1 MSYVRNSWYVAA
13 WSDDLKGSR
22 PIGMRIL
29 GDRIAIFRSE
39 SGRLVAL
46 EDRCVHRLAP
56 LSLGRCEGE
65 RLRCMYHGILFDADG
80 TVAAIPGQEI
90 VPANAR
96 VRAYPVA
103 ERHGWIWVWMGEA
116 ARADEALIPSVIGL
130 DHPDYLLG
138 HGNLDYAAGARLI
151 SENLLDFSHIAYVH
165 QDSFKIGPEMAET
178 HANIS
183 PIDRGIRY
191 LRWIENLAFNAAGH
205 EDEPLDSYMA
215 YDYVIPGILKLSI
228 ASFPLG
234 TAKRVNFGTPDMD
247 EAVRDVSFS
256 GQAVTPMDEKTTRYF
271 FTYGTHRRFGTEDML
286 EPMMAL
292 VHKAFAEDK
301 VMIEAQQCVIDD
313 TLNPSMIP
321 TSHDRSITLYNR
333 MVEKLVRAET
343 SEAAAA

>member
-13 WSDDLKGSR
+13 WSDELGSK

-29 GDRIAIFRSE
+29 GDRIAIYRAE
-39 SGRLVAL
+39 SGRLIAL

-65 RLRCMYHGILFDADG
+65 RLRCMYHGILFDPDGAVAD
-80 TVAAIPGQEI
+80 IPGQDI
-90 VPANAR
+90 IPANAR
-96 VRAYPVA
+96 VRSYPVT
-103 ERHGWIWVWMGEA
+103 ERHGWVWVWMGDP
-116 ARADEALIPSVIGL
+116 ARADETLIPSVIGL
-130 DHPDYLLG
+130 DHPDYILG
-138 HGNLDYAAGARLI
+138 HGNLDYASSARLI
-151 SENLLDFSHIAYVH
+151 TQNLLDFSHIAYVH
-165 QDSFKIGPEMAET
+165 ADSFKLGPQMAET
-178 HANIS
+178 HANIF

-191 LRWIENLAFNAAGH
+191 QRWMESLAFNAAGE

-215 YDYVIPGILKLSI
+215 YDYLLPGILMLSV

-234 TAKRVNFGTPDMD
+234 TARRVEFGAPDMD

-286 EPMMAL
+286 EPMMNL
-292 VHKAFAEDK
+292 VQKAFAEDK
-301 VMIEAQQCVIDD
+301 VMIEAQQRVIDD
-313 TLNPSMIP
+313 TPNPSMIP
-321 TSHDRSITLYNR
+321 TSHDRSITLYSR
-333 MVEKLVRAET
+333 MVDRLVRAEA